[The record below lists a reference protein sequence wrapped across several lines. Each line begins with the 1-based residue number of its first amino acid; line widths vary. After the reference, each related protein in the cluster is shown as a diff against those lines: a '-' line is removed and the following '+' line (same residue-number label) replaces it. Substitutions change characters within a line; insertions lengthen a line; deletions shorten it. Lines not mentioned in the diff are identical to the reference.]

1 MEKQAKHLYE
11 KMVDFKRFATIMLA
25 AGVFFYLGTII
36 PSTTKSNLD
45 LNIMSLASLFFLAV
59 SIILFFRS
67 KKYKK
72 DLHELDDAQEYS
84 MKK

>member
-1 MEKQAKHLYE
+1 MEKQAKQLYE

-36 PSTTKSNLD
+36 PSTTKSNFD
-45 LNIMSLASLFFLAV
+45 LNIMMIASLFFLAV

-67 KKYKK
+67 KKYRK
-72 DLHELDDAQEYS
+72 DLNELDDTQEYS

>member
-1 MEKQAKHLYE
+1 MEKQAKQLYE

-36 PSTTKSNLD
+36 PSTTKSNFD
-45 LNIMSLASLFFLAV
+45 LNIMMIASLFFLAV

-67 KKYKK
+67 KKYRK
-72 DLHELDDAQEYS
+72 DLHELDDTQEYS

>member
-1 MEKQAKHLYE
+1 MEKRAKHLYE
-11 KMVDFKRFATIMLA
+11 KMIDYKRFATIMLA

-36 PSTTKSNLD
+36 PSTTKSNFD
-45 LNIMSLASLFFLAV
+45 LNIMSFASLFFLAV

-67 KKYKK
+67 KKYRK
-72 DLHELDDAQEYS
+72 DLLELDDTQEYS